1 MAETP
6 APDATSDNPAQAFE
20 ALRGEVS
27 LLRRAVEGLASARD
41 KVPDYSPTLG
51 AMAEALNTTA
61 ASLDRIERSP
71 AVRLT
76 PAALTAEI
84 DKASAPAR
92 DADRTAAREAHAALW
107 KAIGRIDGIVERGQ
121 AADQQLRWLIWS
133 GAGGALVG
141 MLLMAVLPG
150 AIARSLPESWHVP
163 EWMAARILRMEEHG
177 VGERMV
183 ETRQKSGEGKT
194 AESDD

>member
-1 MAETP
+1 MAEAP
-6 APDATSDNPAQAFE
+6 APNATSDHPAQAFE

-27 LLRRAVEGLASARD
+27 LLRRAVEGLASTRD

-51 AMAEALNTTA
+51 AMAEALNTTT

-76 PAALTAEI
+76 PVALTAEI
-84 DKASAPAR
+84 DKAAAPAR
-92 DADRTAAREAHAALW
+92 DADRTAARETHAALW

-121 AADQQLRWLIWS
+121 AADQQLRWLIGS
-133 GAGGALVG
+133 GAGGAVLG

-150 AIARSLPESWHVP
+150 AVARSLPESWHVP
-163 EWMAARILRMEEHG
+163 EWMAARTLRMEQRAAG
-177 VGERMV
+177 VRLMETAPKER
-183 ETRQKSGEGKT
+183 EGKGR
-194 AESDD
+194 

>member
-1 MAETP
+1 MADAPT
-6 APDATSDNPAQAFE
+6 PDATGDNPAHAFE

-41 KVPDYSPTLG
+41 RVPDYSPTLG
-51 AMAEALNTTA
+51 AMAEALNA
-61 ASLDRIERSP
+61 ATGALKRIERSP
-71 AVRLT
+71 AVHLT

-84 DKASAPAR
+84 DKAAAPAR
-92 DADRTAAREAHAALW
+92 DADRTAARETHAAMW

-121 AADQQLRWLIWS
+121 GADQQLRWLIWS

-163 EWMAARILRMEEHG
+163 EWMAARVMRMEQRTAGKRLVDTAPKE
-177 VGERMV
+177 
-183 ETRQKSGEGKT
+183 QEGKGR
-194 AESDD
+194 

>member
-1 MAETP
+1 MADLLDLTP
-6 APDATSDNPAQAFE
+6 RPDNPTQAFE

-41 KVPDYSPTLG
+41 KVPDYSPTLVE
-51 AMAEALNTTA
+51 MVDALNA
-61 ASLDRIERSP
+61 ATGALKRIERSP
-71 AVRLT
+71 AMQLT

-84 DKASAPAR
+84 DKAAAPAR
-92 DADRTAAREAHAALW
+92 DADRIAARETHASLW

-141 MLLMAVLPG
+141 MMLMAVLPG
-150 AIARSLPESWHVP
+150 AVARSLPESWHVP
-163 EWMAARILRMEEHG
+163 EWMAARILRMEQREA
-177 VGERMV
+177 GERLV
-183 ETRQKSGEGKT
+183 ASAPEGRERK
-194 AESDD
+194 DR

>member
-1 MAETP
+1 MADLLDLTP
-6 APDATSDNPAQAFE
+6 TPNDPAQAFE

-51 AMAEALNTTA
+51 AVVEALNTATA
-61 ASLDRIERSP
+61 ALDRIERSP

-84 DKASAPAR
+84 DKAGAPAR
-92 DADRTAAREAHAALW
+92 DADRTTTREAHAALW
-107 KAIGRIDGIVERGQ
+107 KAIGRIDAIVERGQ
-121 AADQQLRWLIWS
+121 VADQQLRWLIWS
-133 GAGGALVG
+133 GAGGALLG

-163 EWMAARILRMEEHG
+163 EWMAARVLRMEQRTA
-177 VGERMV
+177 GERLV
-183 ETRQKSGEGKT
+183 VTAPKEREGN
-194 AESDD
+194 DC

>member
-1 MAETP
+1 MSDLLGLSP
-6 APDATSDNPAQAFE
+6 RPDDPAQAFE

-27 LLRRAVEGLASARD
+27 LLRRAVEGLASARE

-51 AMAEALNTTA
+51 EMREALNA
-61 ASLDRIERSP
+61 ATGALSRIERSP

-76 PAALTAEI
+76 PTVLTAEI
-84 DKASAPAR
+84 DKAAAPAR
-92 DADRTAAREAHAALW
+92 DADRTASRETHAALW

-133 GAGGALVG
+133 GAGGAVVG

-150 AIARSLPESWHVP
+150 AVARSLPESWHVP
-163 EWMAARILRMEEHG
+163 EWMASRILRMEQRAAG
-177 VGERMV
+177 QRLV
-183 ETRQKSGEGKT
+183 ETEPKSQQGSGH
-194 AESDD
+194 

>member
-1 MAETP
+1 MADLLDLTARP
-6 APDATSDNPAQAFE
+6 DNPAQAFE

-51 AMAEALNTTA
+51 AMAEALNTAT

-76 PAALTAEI
+76 PAALTTEI
-84 DKASAPAR
+84 DKAAAPAR
-92 DADRTAAREAHAALW
+92 DADRTASREAHAALW

-121 AADQQLRWLIWS
+121 AADQQMRRLICS

-163 EWMAARILRMEEHG
+163 EWMAARLMRMEQQAAG
-177 VGERMV
+177 KRLV
-183 ETRQKSGEGKT
+183 EIAPKEQEAKDR
-194 AESDD
+194 